1 MGVSCVRAP
10 SASAARVRAP
20 CGRASRRS
28 RAAVVPRVAA
38 EGSSVDAAC
47 IVSYEET
54 AAGDAFYA
62 FHHDDPSCPETRDLL
77 FSCDG
82 VTVYGDSMDEDNMD
96 DAKLADPVEDM
107 ELVAVVHAD
116 DDLEEVS
123 AAFEPAE
130 PYEAAPSPPVFV
142 SYHEEAGCFEVCLD
156 VSRGIRATGI
166 VFEPGPDGRPFVTT
180 VSTDGNAHG
189 EVIVGD
195 VLMETSTVELRESSL
210 QQAWHDTK
218 DSSFTESM
226 AAMRKCADTLTMRMC
241 RDYAPSDVMVA
252 SCGGEGSGE
261 GDDGRSW
268 AARMAGAA

>member
-1 MGVSCVRAP
+1 M
-10 SASAARVRAP
+10 
-20 CGRASRRS
+20 
-28 RAAVVPRVAA
+28 
-38 EGSSVDAAC
+38 
-47 IVSYEET
+47 
-54 AAGDAFYA
+54 
-62 FHHDDPSCPETRDLL
+62 
-77 FSCDG
+77 
-82 VTVYGDSMDEDNMD
+82 TVYGDSMDEDNMD
-96 DAKLADPVEDM
+96 VAKLADPIEDM

-116 DDLEEVS
+116 DDLEEAS
-123 AAFEPAE
+123 AALEEAE

-195 VLMETSTVELRESSL
+195 VLMETSTVELREYSL

-241 RDYAPSDVMVA
+241 RDYAPSDVMV
-252 SCGGEGSGE
+252 E
-261 GDDGRSW
+261 
-268 AARMAGAA
+268 